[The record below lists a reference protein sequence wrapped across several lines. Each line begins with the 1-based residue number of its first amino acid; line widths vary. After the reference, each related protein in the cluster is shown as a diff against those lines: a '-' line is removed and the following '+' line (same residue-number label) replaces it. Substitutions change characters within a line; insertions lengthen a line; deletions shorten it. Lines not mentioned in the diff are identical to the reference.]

1 MTSEK
6 LQHIIPDIEANLNLK
21 IFSTTPLSGGDIND
35 VFLMETNNGRLVAK
49 VNIASAFPGMFE
61 AEKEGL
67 DALRNTKII
76 KIPEVFSVGSNN
88 DITYLLLEYI
98 PQKTE
103 SENFWED
110 FGKKIALLHQHTNRK
125 FGFNN
130 SNYIGSLPQSNEWCT
145 SAYEFYIT
153 QRLEPQF
160 KMASENGYS
169 FKNLSPFYKKLEEI
183 IPEESASLIHGDLW
197 NGNYT
202 IDNHGQ
208 ACLIDPSVSY
218 FHREM
223 DIAMM
228 HLFGGYSQVLFN
240 IYNEIFPLQGE
251 WKSRLDIW
259 QLYYL
264 LVHLNL
270 FGSSYYGSVEKIL
283 KIYT

>member
-6 LQHIIPDIEANLNLK
+6 LQHIIPDIEAALNLK
-21 IFSTTPLSGGDIND
+21 IFSSTPLSGGDIND
-35 VFLMETNNGRLVAK
+35 VFLMETNCDKLVVK
-49 VNIASAFPGMFE
+49 VNSASAFPGMFE

-67 DALRNTKII
+67 DALRNTNAI
-76 KIPEVFSVGSNN
+76 KIPEVFSVGSYN
-88 DITYLLLEYI
+88 DIAYLLLEYI
-98 PQKTE
+98 PPGPE
-103 SENFWED
+103 RENFWED
-110 FGKKIALLHQHTNRK
+110 FGEKMALLHQNTNKK
-125 FGFNN
+125 FGFNK

-153 QRLEPQF
+153 QRLNPQF
-160 KMASENGYS
+160 KMASVKGYS
-169 FKNLSPFYKKLEEI
+169 FKNLSIFYKKLEEI

-197 NGNYT
+197 SGNYI
-202 IDNHGQ
+202 IDNDGQ
-208 ACLIDPSVSY
+208 ACLMDPSVSY

-228 HLFGGYSQVLFN
+228 QLFGGFNEVLFN
-240 IYNEIFPLQGE
+240 IYNEIFPLKEE

-270 FGSSYYGSVEKIL
+270 FGSSYYESVNRIL
-283 KIYT
+283 SKYA

>member
-1 MTSEK
+1 MTPEK

-21 IFSTTPLSGGDIND
+21 IFNSTPLSGGDIND
-35 VFLMETNNGRLVAK
+35 VFLIETNSDKLVVK
-49 VNIASAFPGMFE
+49 VNSASAFPDMFE

-67 DALRNTKII
+67 DALRKTNAI

-88 DITYLLLEYI
+88 GITYLLLEYI
-98 PQKTE
+98 PQRPE

-110 FGKKIALLHQHTNRK
+110 FAEKMALLHQNTNKK

-130 SNYIGSLPQSNEWCT
+130 SNYIGSLPQSNEWCA

-153 QRLEPQF
+153 QRLNPQF
-160 KMASENGYS
+160 KMASVKGYS
-169 FKNLSPFYKKLEEI
+169 FKNLSTFYKKLEEI

-197 NGNYT
+197 NGNY
-202 IDNHGQ
+202 IVDNHGQ

-218 FHREM
+218 SHREM

-228 HLFGGYSQVLFN
+228 HLFGGYSQILFN
-240 IYNEIFPLQGE
+240 IYNEIFPLKEE

-283 KIYT
+283 KKYA